1 MYINL
6 GINLFEIFFFPKLK
20 KEILETF
27 VSFENYS
34 LIFHALKKGK
44 GVFFLSGHLS
54 NWEMT
59 AFAYA
64 KVFRSKLNIV
74 VKPQSNKGVNKKI
87 NMYREKCGNE
97 MIEIGTSLRNI
108 YTLIKQN
115 EIVCFL
121 MDQSAHPDYS
131 VYAKFFGQK
140 VSTFAGP
147 AKIALKNNTEI
158 VFAYGYRSKTYK
170 YFITVEKIEC
180 SDLIGG
186 ATNENVEIL
195 TGRINEKLEHA
206 IREHPDQWLWLH
218 RRFKHVRK

>member
-1 MYINL
+1 MYVNL

-20 KEILETF
+20 KEIIESF
-27 VSFENYS
+27 VSFENYG

-44 GVFFLSGHLS
+44 GVFFLSGHIS

-59 AFAYA
+59 AYAYA

-87 NMYREKCGNE
+87 NMYRERCGNE

-108 YTLIKQN
+108 YTLIKHN

-121 MDQSAHPDYS
+121 MDQSANPDYS
-131 VYAKFFGQK
+131 VYADFFGKK

-147 AKIALKNNTEI
+147 AKIALKNDTEI
-158 VFAYGYRSKTYK
+158 VFAYAARSKTYK
-170 YFITVEKIEC
+170 YIVKVDKIDY
-180 SDLIGG
+180 SDLKGG
-186 ATNENVEIL
+186 ATDENVQTL
-195 TGRINEKLEHA
+195 TERINQKLEHA
-206 IREHPDQWLWLH
+206 IRENPDQWLWLH
-218 RRFKHVRK
+218 RRFKHVKE